1 MAMAEEAMVPAAAEV
16 AALRLAAEVAE
27 PATVGVAEAKRRR
40 GSEAEG
46 KRRRAQPDECLCAR
60 LGGASALRRT
70 LVARLPHNSCGDKQ
84 RTFLKGH
91 YRHNAA
97 PSVATSENGHSAR
110 RAYYSFRLYPATSSR
125 YSR

>member
-27 PATVGVAEAKRRR
+27 AATVGVAEAKRRR

-84 RTFLKGH
+84 RTFL
-91 YRHNAA
+91 R
-97 PSVATSENGHSAR
+97 P
-110 RAYYSFRLYPATSSR
+110 LPA
-125 YSR
+125 

>member
-46 KRRRAQPDECLCAR
+46 KRRRAQPDACLCAR
-60 LGGASALRRT
+60 LGGGERAWTHALA
-70 LVARLPHNSCGDKQ
+70 ARLPHHSCGDKQ
-84 RTFLKGH
+84 RTFLEPAYG
-91 YRHNAA
+91 
-97 PSVATSENGHSAR
+97 SLQR
-110 RAYYSFRLYPATSSR
+110 RDIRKWSLGSSR
-125 YSR
+125 LLLVPAIPGYE